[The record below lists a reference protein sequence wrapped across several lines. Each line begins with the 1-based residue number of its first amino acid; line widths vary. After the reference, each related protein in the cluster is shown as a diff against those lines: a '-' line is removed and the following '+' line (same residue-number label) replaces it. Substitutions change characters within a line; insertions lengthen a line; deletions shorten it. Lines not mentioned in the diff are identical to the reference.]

1 MMRIAII
8 NITLGG
14 MSGGYRVY
22 LQRILPRLAA
32 HADVD
37 KILCAAPGA
46 LNVSDWFEP
55 MDNVSFADC
64 GTIRLL
70 GHGPRREFAEQ
81 LADFGPDVL
90 FVPLARRFEFGNLP
104 VVNMVQGMEPL
115 VYRGPDPPLEKI
127 KNAFR
132 RRAVADAIRHA
143 DGFIAVSQ
151 FVKNFLIEELSVPG
165 KKIQLAHYGPVKPA
179 EESVKPGDVPDD
191 WAGEFIF
198 TAGAIRPARGLEDV
212 IHAMKHLADRNTH
225 AKLVIAG
232 ATDRRM
238 SPYRRRLEKYISC
251 CGLGDNVIWTG
262 SLDKERMSWCYR
274 NCLAFVMTSRV
285 ESFGIIAIEAMSAG
299 CVCIGADNPCLP
311 EIFGQGAELYSP
323 KNSRDLADTIERVLV
338 ADRAELDRRSN
349 MSQKRASE
357 FSWDLCAEKTVEQ
370 LKRTITSRQ

>member
-22 LQRILPRLAA
+22 LRRILPQLAV

-64 GTIRLL
+64 GTVRLL
-70 GHGPRREFAEQ
+70 GHGPRRKFAEQ
-81 LADFGPDVL
+81 LADFRPDIL
-90 FVPLARRFEFGNLP
+90 FVPLARRFEFSHLP

-115 VYRGPDPPLEKI
+115 VYRGPDPLLEKI

-151 FVKNFLIEELSVPG
+151 FVKNFLVEKLSVPE
-165 KKIQLAHYGPVKPA
+165 KKIQLAHYGPVEPA
-179 EESVKPGDVPDD
+179 EESVKPPAVPDE

-212 IHAMKHLADRNTH
+212 IHAMEHLADRNTH

-238 SPYRRRLEKYISC
+238 SPYRRRLEKYISQ
-251 CGLGDNVIWTG
+251 CGLGDNIIWAG
-262 SLDKERMSWCYR
+262 SLGREQMSWCYR
-274 NCLAFVMTSRV
+274 NCRAFVMTSRV

-299 CVCIGADNPCLP
+299 CVCIAADNPCLP
-311 EIFGQGAELYSP
+311 EVFGQAAEFYSP
-323 KNSRDLADTIERVLV
+323 KNSQAFADTIERVLV
-338 ADRAELDRRSN
+338 ADRAELDRRSD
-349 MSQKRASE
+349 MSRKRAGG
-357 FSWDLCAEKTVEQ
+357 FSWDLCAEKTVAQ
-370 LKRTITSRQ
+370 LKRTIAAKS